1 MPEVTLQ
8 LAGGFGVARDG
19 EPVRK
24 IGGKAR
30 LLLMLLAVDR
40 GPVPMDRIIEV
51 LWPAQP
57 PRRPGDNI
65 ATLVSRLRTVLGSAV
80 VERGRDGYRL
90 GRPPS
95 VRVDLDDAQRLV
107 TGAQR
112 LLAEDSAVLAAT
124 AAEAALAVLGPS
136 AVLAGEPDADWVERA
151 RSEGVRLLREAR
163 HAAAAAGCAAGNPV
177 VARQAAEAAVA
188 ADRLDEVAHRLL
200 MTAHQLAGE
209 RARAL
214 AGYERLRAEL
224 ATELGVDP
232 DPQTRAL
239 HLAILCEHGPP
250 NGELGL
256 AAPGSR
262 PSPQPEPAD
271 LVGRSVELDRLTGA
285 WGAAC
290 AGSAGMLLVVGEGGI
305 GKTRLAAALAALVE
319 STGGTVLRSRCYAS
333 EQSLFLQPFLDAL
346 AGPLTATSPDRLREL
361 AGPQAAALVTL
372 LPDLGPVLGHAPLE
386 RGSAEFELRRAYDA
400 VTHVLRGLAADRP
413 TLLVLDDLHNAG
425 LATVQ
430 LLHYLARRPAGSR
443 LLVLATIRAEEGE
456 PALDA
461 LAEVTERLDLG
472 PLPAAAVSRL
482 VADAGQHELAETIM
496 RRTRGH
502 TLFVVETLRAL
513 AAGDRGAPESLQQVV
528 LARLRRVGPATDEL
542 MRAGAVLGATVDP
555 ATVAAMIGVPPHL
568 AAQRCEVAAAARL
581 LVLVGRSYE
590 FANDLVQE
598 VIYATTPLPT
608 RVAHHR
614 RAAELLAGS
623 PELVATHAGS
633 AGDWAGAVAALL
645 LATEQATRRFAVA
658 DAEVLAGRAL
668 DAAAHVGEPEPLARA
683 YLARARARVV
693 LTRFQPA
700 FDDLRAALDA
710 ARRAGHRSLEMT
722 VLRELG
728 GHAGVAVSMVEASA
742 FLQDGLRIAE
752 GLDDRAMQ
760 ARILSWLAVQAS
772 NRLRFGDALGYARRA
787 VAAARGTDDE
797 AALVAGLDG
806 LKNAHAYL
814 GELGPLREVLAEL
827 QPLLGR
833 IGDPDL
839 QQWAMF
845 ESAFPAIGAADWA
858 AAEERIG
865 AAITISRRSGHALPE
880 SWFTAHLGWVAR
892 QRGQVDRALAA
903 GRRAVALAAG
913 TEHRWYAS
921 TGASLLAGTLLELGR
936 TAEAVRLL
944 TAARDRAQVE
954 GAEAYLL
961 RCLAPLAEATGSA
974 AVLAEADALLAG
986 IDAPAGSAWL
996 LGTDSYL
1003 AIARCWLHHGDPAR
1017 ARAVL
1022 APLLAAADR
1031 QAWVPA
1037 QAAGALI
1044 DGRAAAA
1051 LGLGEQAG
1059 SAVARALA
1067 LATRHALPHVER
1079 QARTAVAEL
1088 ARPG

>member
-1 MPEVTLQ
+1 
-8 LAGGFGVARDG
+8 
-19 EPVRK
+19 
-24 IGGKAR
+24 
-30 LLLMLLAVDR
+30 
-40 GPVPMDRIIEV
+40 
-51 LWPAQP
+51 
-57 PRRPGDNI
+57 
-65 ATLVSRLRTVLGSAV
+65 
-80 VERGRDGYRL
+80 
-90 GRPPS
+90 
-95 VRVDLDDAQRLV
+95 
-107 TGAQR
+107 
-112 LLAEDSAVLAAT
+112 
-124 AAEAALAVLGPS
+124 
-136 AVLAGEPDADWVERA
+136 
-151 RSEGVRLLREAR
+151 
-163 HAAAAAGCAAGNPV
+163 
-177 VARQAAEAAVA
+177 
-188 ADRLDEVAHRLL
+188 
-200 MTAHQLAGE
+200 
-209 RARAL
+209 
-214 AGYERLRAEL
+214 
-224 ATELGVDP
+224 
-232 DPQTRAL
+232 
-239 HLAILCEHGPP
+239 
-250 NGELGL
+250 
-256 AAPGSR
+256 
-262 PSPQPEPAD
+262 
-271 LVGRSVELDRLTGA
+271 
-285 WGAAC
+285 
-290 AGSAGMLLVVGEGGI
+290 
-305 GKTRLAAALAALVE
+305 
-319 STGGTVLRSRCYAS
+319 
-333 EQSLFLQPFLDAL
+333 
-346 AGPLTATSPDRLREL
+346 
-361 AGPQAAALVTL
+361 
-372 LPDLGPVLGHAPLE
+372 
-386 RGSAEFELRRAYDA
+386 
-400 VTHVLRGLAADRP
+400 
-413 TLLVLDDLHNAG
+413 
-425 LATVQ
+425 
-430 LLHYLARRPAGSR
+430 
-443 LLVLATIRAEEGE
+443 
-456 PALDA
+456 
-461 LAEVTERLDLG
+461 
-472 PLPAAAVSRL
+472 
-482 VADAGQHELAETIM
+482 
-496 RRTRGH
+496 
-502 TLFVVETLRAL
+502 
-513 AAGDRGAPESLQQVV
+513 
-528 LARLRRVGPATDEL
+528 
-542 MRAGAVLGATVDP
+542 
-555 ATVAAMIGVPPHL
+555 
-568 AAQRCEVAAAARL
+568 
-581 LVLVGRSYE
+581 
-590 FANDLVQE
+590 
-598 VIYATTPLPT
+598 
-608 RVAHHR
+608 
-614 RAAELLAGS
+614 
-623 PELVATHAGS
+623 
-633 AGDWAGAVAALL
+633 
-645 LATEQATRRFAVA
+645 
-658 DAEVLAGRAL
+658 
-668 DAAAHVGEPEPLARA
+668 
-683 YLARARARVV
+683 
-693 LTRFQPA
+693 
-700 FDDLRAALDA
+700 
-710 ARRAGHRSLEMT
+710 